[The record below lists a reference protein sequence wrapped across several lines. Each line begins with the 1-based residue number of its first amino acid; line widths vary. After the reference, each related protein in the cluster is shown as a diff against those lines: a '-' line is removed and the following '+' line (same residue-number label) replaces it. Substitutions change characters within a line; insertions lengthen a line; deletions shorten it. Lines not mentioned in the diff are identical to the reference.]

1 LRRFKRECHA
11 GNSDASTRAFN
22 NPSPQKTF
30 TNLPQLIY
38 NAALRRKNKRT
49 GGRREGVVSMI
60 LVTNDDGVYSPGIQI
75 LAKRLRALDS
85 VVIVAPDRERSAAG
99 HSMTLHRPLLI
110 EEVRESVYSVNGT
123 PTDCVNIAVKGLLK
137 ETPRLVVSGIN
148 KGPNLGDDVTY
159 SGTVAGAIEGILLG
173 IPSFSVS
180 LVAREGFLFAEA
192 AEVALRTA
200 GQVLT
205 MGLPAGTLL
214 NINVPNLPVSE
225 IQGTLITRLG
235 KRIYHQMTVERVDPR
250 GKKYYWIGGGD
261 PDWEREEGTD
271 FDAVDRKFVSVTPLH
286 LDMTDYASFD
296 RLRSLE
302 AMSYE
307 PSSHRSGE

>member
-1 LRRFKRECHA
+1 
-11 GNSDASTRAFN
+11 
-22 NPSPQKTF
+22 
-30 TNLPQLIY
+30 
-38 NAALRRKNKRT
+38 
-49 GGRREGVVSMI
+49 MI

-110 EEVRESVYSVNGT
+110 EEVKDSMYCVNGT

-159 SGTVAGAIEGILLG
+159 SGTVAAAIEGILLG
-173 IPSFSVS
+173 IPSIAVSV
-180 LVAREGFLFAEA
+180 VARENFRFAEA
-192 AEVALRTA
+192 AEVAFQTA
-200 GQVLT
+200 VRVVEQ
-205 MGLPAGTLL
+205 GLEPGTLL
-214 NINVPNLPVSE
+214 NINVPNLPINE
-225 IQGTLITRLG
+225 IQGTRITRLG

-250 GKKYYWIGGGD
+250 GKKYYWIGGGE

-271 FDAVDRKFVSVTPLH
+271 LDAVDRNMVSITPLH
-286 LDMTDYASFD
+286 LDLTHYPSFQQ
-296 RLRSLE
+296 LRTMESL
-302 AMSYE
+302 SYGQVVHKE
-307 PSSHRSGE
+307 H